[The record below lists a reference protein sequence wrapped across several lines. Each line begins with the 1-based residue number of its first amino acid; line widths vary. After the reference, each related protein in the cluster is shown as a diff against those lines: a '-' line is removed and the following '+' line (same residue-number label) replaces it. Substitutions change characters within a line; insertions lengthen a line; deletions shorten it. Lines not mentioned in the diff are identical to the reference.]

1 MALEPLGLARLSD
14 KLGTLYL
21 HYQNAYDHQTCGLAT
36 YNEFPPIVSLDPSI
50 MCGLARSYDK
60 LNNFFST
67 WTRPM
72 DTKHRKLLIYCEGL
86 SFIKSNNPLNTW
98 SFDVS

>member
-50 MCGLARSYDK
+50 MWSCKVVWQIKQLFLHLDK
-60 LNNFFST
+60 TNGHQT
-67 WTRPM
+67 QEAA
-72 DTKHRKLLIYCEGL
+72 DLLWGA
-86 SFIKSNNPLNTW
+86 FIH
-98 SFDVS
+98 